1 MIIKIGSKLALIVF
15 LAGCTQKKVE
25 QPMDVSDEVGF
36 NGMRVD
42 SKHSRSEQ
50 PRSYAPKAPA
60 AKKQVKPVWKKKSD
74 PKPVIAPKPL
84 VASQPI
90 NAVIT
95 TKIDGPVTSTTMVK
109 HGIVSTTI
117 EGSSPSPIS
126 QQTVSVESHPTNPVQ
141 VTQPEPVQPPVAPAQ
156 PTIQTPI
163 TQPTQTVEPITQV
176 DTTTVTVPAAVQTA
190 AITA

>member
-50 PRSYAPKAPA
+50 RRSDAPRVPV
-60 AKKQVKPVWKKKSD
+60 KKQVKPVWKKKSD

-141 VTQPEPVQPPVAPAQ
+141 VTQPEPVQPPVAPPQ
-156 PTIQTPI
+156 PTIQP